1 MAKKIK
7 GEQVTPFQNW
17 KSKLLRDRGL
27 DAPDGRPLYDY
38 RLEEAEFSSLES
50 LLKERLSQYQPLASL
65 GMIGSHVAGFP
76 ALFVLYAAE
85 WWRQRYDGSGWSW
98 EPILRDLGAD
108 IDGWNQAQR
117 SECVT
122 RGLQDWRLLLR
133 QTGGLRYLGTIALQ
147 GGLPMRLLAEAKGG
161 LGRLLRSV
169 LKEAARS
176 VVTIND
182 IQGWVQSLD
191 HYLPRTYRQT
201 EIHVL
206 LAEVVAT
213 VLRLKEEAGLTQ
225 SAGAVA
231 QIEKRIP
238 SWRERFPLPIG
249 DADAQGLIE
258 QLIQDAAAV
267 RIERQARQFPVER
280 FLEQDQEGFW
290 HLRSSLTLPEIIV
303 GTKLAEIFAGENM
316 VLPRLLDFS
325 LVIADRQ
332 QTTSLRRLA
341 GHENYRAERRPL
353 GALDTEAAEEHVLR
367 LSAADGQVWSI
378 SAPKG
383 GELDDG
389 LPWVFDARDESP
401 RLLVQGTGS
410 VATNEAL
417 VAIPPDWTPVSS
429 DEGMATLAGCLHS
442 PARQLYRVR
451 GAVHF
456 ISSQDGTCRI
466 RTGRAE
472 AREESYEWSGQRLW
486 HEFIRPGM
494 AFLGKPRLRQ
504 TDEDGR
510 SHPVT
515 GEPGWR
521 PLGTRI
527 APGSEPVGP
536 VELWYPATGDVKHR
550 ARMVILPAAATLRL
564 ESLDVGTGCIHL
576 ENWGAMSAQVI
587 SPDLVADSIRS
598 GSNLA
603 ISLKVLAGAY
613 SPEWVEIDV
622 HWPHTPTPA
631 RLRLPFPARG
641 ARIYKANGQELPAG
655 SLLAANQLS
664 GVRMHGLGGNPASMP
679 RMTLEF
685 RLVGKNRKSI
695 HAINPPRNSVQVEI
709 RLQDYAAEI
718 AHLLANDDSPDAS
731 IEAVLRIG
739 GEAATKLRISRYACR
754 MVRDNGRVYLDAG
767 GIQGITSDALGALP
781 VMALRLE
788 APAEEALRLVA
799 LDSQGVA
806 TGTWEFATETRE
818 AGSWLIFP
826 APGAELPFR
835 PTLWTINGDIAA
847 AGLVTQAIG
856 LAEPAEREQALDTA
870 IQAMAKDFLETGWED
885 VERLASQLGHLPL
898 VTLDLWRRFAR
909 SPSGMAALV
918 MRFGTIPGGFL
929 ERFALELPF
938 SWETVPF
945 IAWRSAIELL
955 KRQCDSW
962 YGEAG
967 GTVFR
972 SHLGNRTAELC
983 SLHPALNNLLGFAR
997 AAAVGDVHPE
1007 VRAFRHPSALVM
1019 LNGMLFSGE
1028 QSPLQRL
1035 LRNHADVG
1043 NGIVQWPTYFNG
1055 RVAQARRHPSHA
1067 SLLCQQDF
1075 GFHDGLINL
1084 PVLLAIQAATN
1095 ETGEWFENS
1104 DSTHDLRS
1112 HMAFDPDW
1120 FTDAYDLTMA
1130 RCLAAGVLNFGVAR

>member
-1 MAKKIK
+1 MT
-7 GEQVTPFQNW
+7 TPFYTW
-17 KSKLLRDRGL
+17 KSNLLRNRGMN
-27 DAPDGRPLYDY
+27 APDGRPLYKY
-38 RLEEAEFSSLES
+38 RLEETEFLSLET
-50 LLKERLSQYQPLASL
+50 LLRDRLSQYRAVPLEIIAQ
-65 GMIGSHVAGFP
+65 HVDGFP
-76 ALFVLYAAE
+76 VLFVLYAAE
-85 WWRQRYDGSGWSW
+85 WWQQRYDGSGWSW

-108 IDGWNQAQR
+108 TNGWNTQQR
-117 SECVT
+117 STCIS
-122 RGLQDWRLLLR
+122 RGLQDWCLSLR
-133 QTGGLRYLGTIALQ
+133 ETGGYRYLSTIALQ

-169 LKEAARS
+169 LKEAAKS

-182 IQGWVQSLD
+182 IQGWVQNLD

-201 EIHVL
+201 EIYVL

-213 VLRLKEEAGLTQ
+213 VLRLKEEAELTQ
-225 SAGAVA
+225 STGAVA
-231 QIEKRIP
+231 QLEKRIP
-238 SWRERFPLPIG
+238 SWRKRFPLPIG

-258 QLIQDAAAV
+258 QLIQDAAAIK
-267 RIERQARQFPVER
+267 IERQTRLLPVER
-280 FLEQDQEGFW
+280 ILERDQGGLW
-290 HLRSSLTLPEIIV
+290 HLRSSLTLPDV
-303 GTKLAEIFAGENM
+303 VAGAKLADIFAGEPV
-316 VLPRLLDFS
+316 VLPRLLDLT
-325 LVIADRQ
+325 LVVADHQ
-332 QTTSLRRLA
+332 QSTPIRRLA
-341 GHENYRAERRPL
+341 GHENYRVERRPIS
-353 GALDTEAAEEHVLR
+353 ALDTDAAEEHVLR
-367 LSAADGQVWSI
+367 LTAADGQVWSI
-378 SAPKG
+378 PAPCG
-383 GELDDG
+383 EELDDG
-389 LPWVFDARDESP
+389 LPWVFDAREESP
-401 RLLVQGTGS
+401 RLLRQGAGS
-410 VATNEAL
+410 VAVNEAL
-417 VAIPPDWTPVSS
+417 VAIPMDWTDASG
-429 DEGMATLAGCLHS
+429 DEGTATPEGHLHL
-442 PARQLYRVR
+442 PMRQLFRVR
-451 GAVHF
+451 GTVCF
-456 ISSQDGTCRI
+456 SSNHDSTCRI
-466 RTGRAE
+466 RTGHAD
-472 AREESYEWSGQRLW
+472 AKEESYEWAGQRLW
-486 HEFIRPGM
+486 QEFIRPGM
-494 AFLGKPRLRQ
+494 AFLGKPRLYQ
-504 TDEDGR
+504 MDEDGR
-510 SHPVT
+510 SQPVA

-521 PLGTRI
+521 PLGTKMV
-527 APGSEPVGP
+527 PGSVPIGP
-536 VELWYPATGDVKHR
+536 VELWYPATGDVKYR
-550 ARMVILPAAATLRL
+550 ARMAILPTDATLRL
-564 ESLDVGTGCIHL
+564 EFLDANSGRIHL
-576 ENWGAMSAQVI
+576 DNWGAMSALAL
-587 SPDLVADSIRS
+587 SPDVTADVTRS
-598 GSNLA
+598 GRNLA
-603 ISLKVLAGAY
+603 ISLTNLSNAH
-613 SPEWVEIDV
+613 SPEWVELDV

-641 ARIYKANGQELPAG
+641 ARIYKANGQELSAG

-664 GVRMHGLGGNPASMP
+664 GVRMVGLGGDPASMP
-679 RMTLEF
+679 RMVLEF

-767 GIQGITSDALGALP
+767 GIQGITSDALTALP
-781 VMALRLE
+781 VTALRLE
-788 APAEEALRLVA
+788 TPGEEALQLAA

-806 TGTWEFATETRE
+806 TGAWEFAPEKRE
-818 AGSWLIFP
+818 AGAWLIFP

-835 PTLWTINGDIAA
+835 PTLWTINGDIAP
-847 AGLVTQAIG
+847 AGRVTQAIG
-856 LAEPAEREQALDTA
+856 LAAPADREQALDAA
-870 IQAMAKDFLETGWED
+870 IQAMAIDFLDPGWED

-909 SPSGMAALV
+909 SAAGMAALV

-983 SLHPALNNLLGFAR
+983 SLHPALNNQLGFAR
-997 AAAVGDVHPE
+997 AAVVGDEHPE
-1007 VRAFRHPSALVM
+1007 VRAFRHPGALVM

-1043 NGIVQWPTYFNG
+1043 NGIVRWPTYFNG
-1055 RVAQARRHPSHA
+1055 RVAQARRHSSHA

-1084 PVLLAIQAATN
+1084 PVLLAIEAATN

-1130 RCLAAGVLNFGVAR
+1130 RCLAAGVLNF